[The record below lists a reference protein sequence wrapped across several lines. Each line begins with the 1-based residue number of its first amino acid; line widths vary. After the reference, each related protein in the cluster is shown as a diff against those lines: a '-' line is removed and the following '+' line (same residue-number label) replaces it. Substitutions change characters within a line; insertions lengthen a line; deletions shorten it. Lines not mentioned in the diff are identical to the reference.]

1 MQVADGE
8 RTRVPHREWTDI
20 NGGLEQPQHQVRL
33 GVCVVELFINIIT
46 QILCGESRQGGEGV
60 GIAL

>member
-8 RTRVPHREWTDI
+8 RTRVPHRERTDI

-46 QILCGESRQGGEGV
+46 QILCGESRQGGEGAGV
-60 GIAL
+60 AL